1 MNNILDMNRL
11 GKVIK
16 RDFYTFYNNFGI
28 NLAVIAAIPV
38 LSWIMST
45 SFKTISLP
53 IARVILISCLL
64 VLVII
69 WAPAGIYRKANHP
82 REGVDFAMLPA
93 SALEKFLSMAFYCI
107 IVTPLLFLASCVIID
122 FILYWL
128 PFGAYNSPL
137 TLPNIQWNEIF
148 EAANNPDYTQ
158 LMKIL
163 KISIPFVIPI
173 SIMLYSSIFM
183 LGNMLFQGHK
193 TTKTIASLI
202 GISWVVQIIFAILFS
217 IITLNHNIIPD
228 IESILDNTNEEV
240 LKVVAKAFI
249 PISLA
254 FNALISFVCMF
265 FTYRKIKTQRY

>member
-1 MNNILDMNRL
+1 MNNTLDINRL

-16 RDFYTFYNNFGI
+16 RDFYTFYKNFGI
-28 NLAVIAAIPV
+28 NLAVITAIPI

-45 SFKTISLP
+45 SFETISLP

-69 WAPAGIYRKANHP
+69 WTPAGIYRKANHP
-82 REGVDFAMLPA
+82 REGIDFAMLPA

-128 PFGAYNSPL
+128 PFGAYHSPL
-137 TLPNIQWNEIF
+137 SIPDIPWNEIF
-148 EAANNPDYTQ
+148 EADNDPDYIQ
-158 LMKIL
+158 FIKII
-163 KISIPFVIPI
+163 KISIPCAIPI
-173 SIMLYSSIFM
+173 AIMLYSSIFM

-217 IITLNHNIIPD
+217 IITINPFIIAD
-228 IESILDNTNEEV
+228 IESILDNTDEEV
-240 LKVVAKAFI
+240 LKVVVKAFI

-254 FNALISFVCMF
+254 FHALVSFVCMY